1 MKTDEVMIGSTRFVH
16 EDVVK
21 DKDEL
26 ISGLRA
32 SVEELT
38 LEVQKWK
45 NYVEDVRQYYRGLR

>member
-26 ISGLRA
+26 ISSLRA

-38 LEVQKWK
+38 LKVEEWE
-45 NYVEDVRQYYRGLR
+45 NYAEEIRQHHVGLR